1 MLAMTEKVIG
11 KKKRSK
17 ETSDTLTL
25 ILPSVVVI
33 SGAEI
38 ECTVVINEK
47 KFRNE
52 KLTLFSN
59 GVKIIV
65 TFCRGCSGAGIRA
78 VVINQKRLKTK
89 IYNKVL

>member
-1 MLAMTEKVIG
+1 MVISG
-11 KKKRSK
+11 AGMKCPNVSNDRKSDRKKKRSK

-65 TFCRGCSGAGIRA
+65 TFCRGCLWSWNTRSCY
-78 VVINQKRLKTK
+78 Q
-89 IYNKVL
+89 